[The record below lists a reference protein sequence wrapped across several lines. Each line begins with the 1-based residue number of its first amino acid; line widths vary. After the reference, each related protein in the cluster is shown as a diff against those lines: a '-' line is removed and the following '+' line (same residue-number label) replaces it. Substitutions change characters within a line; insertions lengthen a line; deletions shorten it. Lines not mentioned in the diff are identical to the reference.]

1 MLFVHRSN
9 SQKELLKNL
18 CSVLADTTENIL
30 QPDWIVIGNYGI
42 GRWLELQIMQIQGIS
57 ANLKFFSP
65 NQFLQQLFQL
75 LPEKFFSDKFIF
87 SEEDWNW
94 SILELLLQVYQEKNE
109 FSSYLQRQNSK
120 ELYFLS
126 QKLAKKVN
134 FFCSMLFFILI
145 FSKRCRKFLS
155 EKYQLLDKK
164 EHMLKKIGKLL

>member
-87 SEEDWNW
+87 SEE
-94 SILELLLQVYQEKNE
+94 IGTGVYI
-109 FSSYLQRQNSK
+109 
-120 ELYFLS
+120 
-126 QKLAKKVN
+126 AK
-134 FFCSMLFFILI
+134 
-145 FSKRCRKFLS
+145 
-155 EKYQLLDKK
+155 
-164 EHMLKKIGKLL
+164 